1 MVILVSFGAWQSQ
14 VPHPSAA
21 TPGDNE
27 LSIAAPKY
35 RFANLGRRWLYSS
48 AVQHRSATLP
58 DLQPEVLSMTT
69 ISSRVAATAFA
80 SILLMSSAFAQTT
93 APATPAPTP
102 TPAPKMAPAEKKAE
116 KPARTAASLECSKE
130 ADAKGLKGKERK
142 KFRSECKKAAADK
155 AK

>member
-1 MVILVSFGAWQSQ
+1 MVILVSLGARRSEA
-14 VPHPSAA
+14 PHPSAA
-21 TPGDNE
+21 TAGDNE
-27 LSIAAPKY
+27 LSIVALKY
-35 RFANLGRRWLYSS
+35 RFANVRRSWLHSS

-58 DLQPEVLSMTT
+58 DLQPEVLSMMT
-69 ISSRVAATAFA
+69 ISSRAAATAFA
-80 SILLMSSAFAQTT
+80 SLLLMSSAFAQTT
-93 APATPAPTP
+93 APATPAPAA